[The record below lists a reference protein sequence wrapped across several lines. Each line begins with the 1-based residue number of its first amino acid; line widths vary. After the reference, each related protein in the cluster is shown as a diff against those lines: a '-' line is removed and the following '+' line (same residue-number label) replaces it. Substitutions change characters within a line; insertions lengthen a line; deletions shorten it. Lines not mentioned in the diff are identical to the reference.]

1 MGKKESPDSKWP
13 DYINALPEG
22 QWVTLEKAGSYSR
35 KQTAKQHGLEVRSHK
50 IRGTE
55 LHHIEVR
62 KPVGFP
68 VLIEVRKPVSFP
80 VLIEVRKPVGFPVLT
95 ETTIPDLLTRV
106 ERLEAQME
114 MLLLAASSARSI
126 Q

>member
-1 MGKKESPDSKWP
+1 MGKKKGPYSKWP

-35 KQTAKQHGLEVRSHK
+35 KQTARQHGLEVRSHK

-80 VLIEVRKPVGFPVLT
+80 VLA
-95 ETTIPDLLTRV
+95 ETTIPGLLTRV
-106 ERLEAQME
+106 ERLETQME

>member
-1 MGKKESPDSKWP
+1 MGKKKGPDSKWR

-55 LHHIEVR
+55 LHR
-62 KPVGFP
+62 
-68 VLIEVRKPVSFP
+68 
-80 VLIEVRKPVGFPVLT
+80 IEVRKPVGFPVLT

-106 ERLEAQME
+106 ERLETQME
-114 MLLLAASSARSI
+114 VLLLAASSARSI